1 MAKRQPQADEQVDAL
16 YHALRDKHGA
26 GDSKA
31 NGYVSH
37 GYFLREQQILFEMLN
52 PSAQVLVDVGCG
64 SGLMCKPLIGQR
76 ELVVGLDFNR
86 DACSDARRN
95 GIKAVRGDA
104 FILPFAHGSVDE
116 IVCCQFF
123 NQQNSEAILKFIQ
136 NSARVLKPGGR
147 LIMIWRNGESYVHR
161 IALFLARIVNRI
173 CRRPQFPYENHRISS
188 IVMLGVQSGL
198 VSELQAVS
206 FPPGSWVS
214 NELDT
219 LIARW
224 IGASNICILRKP
236 VERNR

>member
-1 MAKRQPQADEQVDAL
+1 MTEREPQADEQVDSL
-16 YHALRDKHGA
+16 YYALRDKHGA
-26 GDSKA
+26 SDSKA

-37 GYFLREQQILFEMLN
+37 RYFLREQQILFDLLN

-64 SGLMCKPLIGQR
+64 SGLMCRPLVGQR
-76 ELVVGLDFNR
+76 EQIVGLDFNR

-95 GIKAVRGDA
+95 GLNAVRGDA
-104 FILPFAHGSVDE
+104 FMLPFAHGSVDE

-123 NQQNSEAILKFIQ
+123 NQQNIEALSQFIQ
-136 NSARVLKPGGR
+136 QSAMVLKPGGR

-161 IALFLARIVNRI
+161 IALFLARIAERI
-173 CRRPQFPYENHRISS
+173 RRQPQFPYEDHDIGS
-188 IVMLGVQSGL
+188 VVTVGVNSGL

-214 NELDT
+214 KKLDT
-219 LIARW
+219 FSARW

-236 VERNR
+236 DESNR